1 MHPGELV
8 LSLQRNY
15 IDVLLHIQKYNVV
28 ESKKCSN
35 LGLLIILT
43 CMFQWWPI
51 VYMLMGLVILTGL
64 WLTEIGSCNG
74 PLLGNILISI
84 GDVHDNSKQSQ
95 NPTELW
101 QCKKLSWDHFPGDHG
116 CTPDVDNVA
125 EIVSACAND
134 FRALSCLNCDLLD
147 LDSIFGSNRMQ
158 WEH

>member
-101 QCKKLSWDHFPGDHG
+101 QCKKLS
-116 CTPDVDNVA
+116 
-125 EIVSACAND
+125 
-134 FRALSCLNCDLLD
+134 
-147 LDSIFGSNRMQ
+147 
-158 WEH
+158 